1 MNSYKQSLYAGI
13 IRILANVLMV
23 GALFFAMRQAALPSS
38 WPSEAVFCA
47 WFFGITI
54 PLWGAACL
62 VTRRIRRHFPAEF
75 ESLVELPRKGPQLV
89 RWRVLDEDGRMA
101 PAR

>member
-23 GALFFAMRQAALPSS
+23 GAVFLAMREAAKPSP

-54 PLWGAACL
+54 PLWLAAYL
-62 VTRRIRRHFPAEF
+62 LTRRIRRHFPAEF

-89 RWRVLDEDGRMA
+89 RWRVLDEAGRLA

>member
-1 MNSYKQSLYAGI
+1 MNSYKQSLYAGM
-13 IRILANVLMV
+13 IRILANVLMI
-23 GALFFAMRQAALPSS
+23 GAVFFAMRQAAQPSA

-54 PLWGAACL
+54 PVWVAAYL
-62 VTRRIRRHFPAEF
+62 VTRRVRRHFPAEF

-89 RWRVLDEDGRMA
+89 RWRVIDEAARMA

>member
-1 MNSYKQSLYAGI
+1 MNSYKQSLYAGM
-13 IRILANVLMV
+13 IRILANVLMI
-23 GALFFAMRQAALPSS
+23 GAVFFAMRQAAQPSP

-54 PLWGAACL
+54 PVWVAAYL

-89 RWRVLDEDGRMA
+89 RWRVLDEAARMA

>member
-1 MNSYKQSLYAGI
+1 MNSYKQSLYAGL
-13 IRILANVLMV
+13 IRIAANVLMV
-23 GALFFAMRQAALPSS
+23 GAVFWAMSQAARPSA

-54 PLWGAACL
+54 PVWLTAL
-62 VTRRIRRHFPAEF
+62 LLTRRIRRSFPAEF
-75 ESLVELPRKGPQLV
+75 ESLVDLPRLGPQLV
-89 RWRVLDEDGRMA
+89 RWRVLDESARMA

>member
-1 MNSYKQSLYAGI
+1 MNSYKQSFYAGLV
-13 IRILANVLMV
+13 RILANVLML
-23 GALFFAMRQAALPSS
+23 GAVFLAMHRAAQPSP

-54 PLWGAACL
+54 PVWAGAYL
-62 VTRRIRRHFPAEF
+62 LTRRIRRHFPAEF
-75 ESLVELPRKGPQLV
+75 ESLVELPRRGPQLV
-89 RWRVLDEDGRMA
+89 RWRVQDEAARTA

>member
-1 MNSYKQSLYAGI
+1 MNSYRQSLYAGV

-23 GALFFAMRQAALPSS
+23 GALFFAMYKAALPSA

-54 PLWGAACL
+54 PLWIGAFL
-62 VTRRIRRHFPAEF
+62 LTRRIRSHFPAEF

-89 RWRVLDEDGRMA
+89 RWRVLDEGARMA

>member
-1 MNSYKQSLYAGI
+1 MNSYKQSLYAGM
-13 IRILANVLMV
+13 IRILANVLMI
-23 GALFFAMRQAALPSS
+23 GAVFFAMRQAAQPSV

-54 PLWGAACL
+54 PVWVAAYL
-62 VTRRIRRHFPAEF
+62 VTRRVRRHFPAEF

-89 RWRVLDEDGRMA
+89 RWRVLDEAARMA